1 MCQQIPRDIHKNQ
14 NRCEAMYKDVEKLE
28 GQMCFSKKKKKD
40 HNKERGPRRQESP
53 RFLFIVLLLA
63 LHMKHDHTVINT

>member
-28 GQMCFSKKKKKD
+28 GQMCFSKEKKRPQQRARTQKA
-40 HNKERGPRRQESP
+40 RESQ
-53 RFLFIVLLLA
+53 LSIYCIVA
-63 LHMKHDHTVINT
+63 GTAYET

>member
-28 GQMCFSKKKKKD
+28 GQMCFSKKKND
-40 HNKERGPRRQESP
+40 HNKERRPKKARESH
-53 RFLFIVLLLA
+53 LSI
-63 LHMKHDHTVINT
+63 